1 MEGLEIIQ
9 AFFIL
14 SLASSLAFAFA
25 SDPSPLQDFCEADPN
40 GSVSVNGKV
49 CKGAKLARAGD
60 FYFSGLH
67 IRKNTSNSAGLIVT
81 PVNVAQI
88 PGLNTLGIFMARVD
102 YAPNGGLN
110 PLHTHPRASEIL
122 VVMEGS
128 LHVGFVTLN
137 PENRLITKVLYPGDV
152 FVVPQGLTHYQ

>member
-49 CKGAKLARAGD
+49 CKGAKLARVVAFASLNSQNPGVITVSNAV
-60 FYFSGLH
+60 FGSNPPINAH
-67 IRKNTSNSAGLIVT
+67 ILAKAFHLDRKTVKNLQFNS
-81 PVNVAQI
+81 
-88 PGLNTLGIFMARVD
+88 
-102 YAPNGGLN
+102 
-110 PLHTHPRASEIL
+110 
-122 VVMEGS
+122 
-128 LHVGFVTLN
+128 
-137 PENRLITKVLYPGDV
+137 
-152 FVVPQGLTHYQ
+152 